1 MPSRSYLRIKALI
14 DCLMAVILL
23 LIVMIPFSIL
33 TLFLACYYRGNPF
46 YVCERA
52 GLLGKPFKQYK
63 FKSMFDSTAGELDS
77 DKNRVSPVGKFLR
90 EWSID
95 EIPQLINIIKG
106 DISFIGP
113 RPLTCDYIAFYNKN
127 EKRRLEV
134 KPGLT
139 GLAQVNGRNTI
150 SWAEKFKF
158 DVAYVDQFSLQLD
171 MKILIRTIRV
181 VLSREGVDQNEST
194 TAERFKG

>member
-1 MPSRSYLRIKALI
+1 MRGKTYLWVKAIVDRI
-14 DCLMAVILL
+14 MAVAFLVVLAIP
-23 LIVMIPFSIL
+23 LIFL

-46 YVCERA
+46 YTCERA
-52 GLLGKPFKQYK
+52 GLAGRSFRQYK
-63 FKSMFDSTAGELDS
+63 FKSMYDDVLGEES
-77 DKNRVSPVGKFLR
+77 GEKKRISPVGQILR

-95 EIPQLINIIKG
+95 EIPQLINILKG

-113 RPLTCDYIAFYNKN
+113 RPLTSDYMALYTED

-150 SWAEKFKF
+150 SWKKKFML
-158 DVAYVDQFSLQLD
+158 DVQYVNSISFWIDI
-171 MKILIRTIRV
+171 KILFRTIRV
-181 VLSREGVDQNEST
+181 VLLREGIDQNET
-194 TAERFKG
+194 ITAERFKG